1 MMLSCSAA
9 LNPFMTLIPPNVSVS
24 LPVTSAFILP
34 RALKI
39 GRIILNALRA
49 ITANIPK
56 GISVN
61 KVIEGL
67 ICNKS
72 TSETR
77 AVIVPPTN

>member
-39 GRIILNALRA
+39 GRIILNAYERHFGLKKRRQCNGIMHSLRS
-49 ITANIPK
+49 
-56 GISVN
+56 GDD
-61 KVIEGL
+61 L
-67 ICNKS
+67 
-72 TSETR
+72 
-77 AVIVPPTN
+77 